1 MESIYLFI
9 VLALVGLAVVDLFVG
24 VANDANNFLSSPF
37 GSKVARKWIILVVA
51 SGGLLAG
58 TLTSNG
64 LMEIA
69 RSGVFHPGMFTFNDV
84 MMIFV
89 AVMICDVILL
99 DIFNTFG
106 MQTSTT
112 VSLIFELLGGA
123 VMVAMY
129 KIWTEPGAVADL
141 SQYIN
146 SARAMTLI
154 SAILASVVVALIC
167 GSIIMFLSRMLFTF
181 SFKKTFKYFG
191 AIYAGLCLT
200 AIAYFAVFKGL
211 KYSTDI
217 LQDAYQWISANL
229 QTFLTTCFVG
239 FTVLMAILQHIFKI
253 NILRIIVLSGTF
265 SLAMAFAG
273 SDLVNFIGVT
283 MAGIDSFKI
292 ASAHVAAGG
301 NIDTLLMSDLAKPV
315 VVQPAYLLLSGGLMI
330 LAIWFSKKAR
340 TVTDTEINLARQTE
354 GGYERFG
361 STPSSRAI
369 VSNVRKLSKQIT
381 SITPKSVQRFID
393 KRFEPS
399 KEGLQNKASFDL
411 IRATINITVSALLIS
426 TATSMKLTLSTSYVT
441 FMVAMGTSLADRAWG
456 RESAVYRV
464 TGVLAMISGWFL
476 TAIVAFSSA
485 ALVALLL
492 MWGGKFALAGLLLL
506 CVLALI
512 KTSAM
517 HKKRAQ
523 KKKQM
528 EAEID
533 VYKSGIIE
541 KCNEDV
547 HNVFK
552 QMSRIYSETLQGLA
566 TENPKQLKNLYK
578 EARTLYETE
587 KQKREHEM
595 MPTLIQLQEDAVNT
609 GHYYVQMLSYLYEIS
624 KSLLFIT
631 KVSSEYIDNNHT
643 GLGENQANDLER
655 LNKEVSEVYE
665 GLARMLRTSDYSDF
679 EAILAKR
686 DAIFDL
692 FVENIKAQIKR
703 VKSKESS
710 TRNSMLFIDIVNETK
725 TMLLQS
731 RNMMR
736 AQRLFMGLEE
746 KNK

>member
-1 MESIYLFI
+1 
-9 VLALVGLAVVDLFVG
+9 
-24 VANDANNFLSSPF
+24 
-37 GSKVARKWIILVVA
+37 
-51 SGGLLAG
+51 
-58 TLTSNG
+58 
-64 LMEIA
+64 
-69 RSGVFHPGMFTFNDV
+69 
-84 MMIFV
+84 
-89 AVMICDVILL
+89 
-99 DIFNTFG
+99 
-106 MQTSTT
+106 
-112 VSLIFELLGGA
+112 
-123 VMVAMY
+123 
-129 KIWTEPGAVADL
+129 
-141 SQYIN
+141 
-146 SARAMTLI
+146 
-154 SAILASVVVALIC
+154 
-167 GSIIMFLSRMLFTF
+167 
-181 SFKKTFKYFG
+181 
-191 AIYAGLCLT
+191 
-200 AIAYFAVFKGL
+200 
-211 KYSTDI
+211 
-217 LQDAYQWISANL
+217 
-229 QTFLTTCFVG
+229 
-239 FTVLMAILQHIFKI
+239 LMAILQHIFKI

-265 SLAMAFAG
+265 ALAMAFAG

-283 MAGIDSFKI
+283 MAGVDSFKI
-292 ASAHVAAGG
+292 ASAHAAAGG

-315 VVQPAYLLLSGGLMI
+315 VVQPAYLLLSGSLMI

-361 STPSSRAI
+361 STPSSRSI

-381 SITPKSVQRFID
+381 AITPKSVQRFID

-399 KEGLQNKASFDL
+399 KEGLQDKASFDL
-411 IRATINITVSALLIS
+411 IRATVNITVSALLIS

-512 KTSAM
+512 KTSAL

-528 EAEID
+528 EVEID

-578 EARTLYETE
+578 EARTLYEIE
-587 KQKREHEM
+587 KQKRELEM

-609 GHYYVQMLSYLYEIS
+609 GHYYIQMLSYLYEIS

-631 KVSSEYIDNNHT
+631 RVSSEYIDNNHT
-643 GLGENQANDLER
+643 GLGEDQANDLER

-679 EAILAKR
+679 ETILAKR

>member
-37 GSKVARKWIILVVA
+37 GSKVAKKWIILTVA
-51 SGGLLAG
+51 SVGLLAG

-89 AVMICDVILL
+89 AVMICDVIML
-99 DIFNTFG
+99 DVFNTFG

-112 VSLIFELLGGA
+112 VSLIFELLGAA

-129 KIWTEPGAVADL
+129 KIWTEPGAVTDL

-167 GSIIMFLSRMLFTF
+167 GSIIMFFSRMLFTF
-181 SFKKTFKYFG
+181 SLKKTFRNLG
-191 AIYAGLCLT
+191 SIYAGLCLT

-217 LQDAYQWISANL
+217 LQEAYQWISANL
-229 QTFLTTCFVG
+229 QTFLMTCFVG
-239 FTVLMAILQHIFKI
+239 FTILMAILQHIFKI

-265 SLAMAFAG
+265 ALAMAFAG

-283 MAGIDSFKI
+283 MAGVDSFKI
-292 ASAHVAAGG
+292 ASAHAAAGG

-315 VVQPAYLLLSGGLMI
+315 VVQPAYLLLSGSLMI

-361 STPSSRAI
+361 STPSSRSI

-381 SITPKSVQRFID
+381 AITPKSVQRFID

-399 KEGLQNKASFDL
+399 KEGLQDKASFDL
-411 IRATINITVSALLIS
+411 IRATVNITVSALLIS

-512 KTSAM
+512 KTSAL

-578 EARTLYETE
+578 EARTLYEIE
-587 KQKREHEM
+587 KQKRELEM

-609 GHYYVQMLSYLYEIS
+609 GHYYIQMLSYLYEIS

-631 KVSSEYIDNNHT
+631 RVSSEYIDNNHT
-643 GLGENQANDLER
+643 GLGEDQANDLER

-679 EAILAKR
+679 ETILAKR